1 MKVYINQVWGFE
13 LQLPPG
19 WREPGIIAR
28 VLFFFRYGFQASQPE
43 FYGPC
48 GWSLKFAIGPI
59 SPEPTAEQQQQTLK
73 HIAMKRCE
81 QVISVGTIKVGGRRH
96 ATMTVDIPYVGRI
109 KHYSLVFR
117 GIEYLVSARAPERIA
132 DSIVASFRQT

>member
-1 MKVYINQVWGFE
+1 MKVYINQVWGSE

-81 QVISVGTIKVGGRRH
+81 QVISVGTIKVGG
-96 ATMTVDIPYVGRI
+96 
-109 KHYSLVFR
+109 
-117 GIEYLVSARAPERIA
+117 
-132 DSIVASFRQT
+132 